1 MNPMLSKLNQSKLT
15 SQIRPI
21 KNAMNMAR
29 SIGNPQMMINQMLSQ
44 NPNYAQVQQ
53 IIQQYGGDPKQAFY
67 GMCQQMGVDPQEI
80 LNQLK

>member
-1 MNPMLSKLNQSKLT
+1 MNPMLQQLNQSKLAN
-15 SQIRPI
+15 QMRPI

-29 SIGNPQMMINQMLSQ
+29 SFGNPQMMINQMLSQ
-44 NPNYAQVQQ
+44 NPQVQQ

>member
-1 MNPMLSKLNQSKLT
+1 MNPMLSQLNQNRIA
-15 SQIRPI
+15 SQIKPL
-21 KNAMNMAR
+21 KNALGVAR
-29 SIGNPQMMINQMLSQ
+29 SIGNPQAMLGQMLSG
-44 NPNYAQVQQ
+44 NLNYQQVQN

>member
-1 MNPMLSKLNQSKLT
+1 MNPMLQQLNQSKLAN
-15 SQIRPI
+15 QMRPI

-29 SIGNPQMMINQMLSQ
+29 SFGNPQMMINQMLSQ
-44 NPNYAQVQQ
+44 NPQVQQ

-67 GMCQQMGVDPQEI
+67 GMCQQMGVDPNEI

>member
-29 SIGNPQMMINQMLSQ
+29 SIGNPQMMINQMLSS

>member
-80 LNQLK
+80 LKQLK

>member
-44 NPNYAQVQQ
+44 NPNYQQVQQ

>member
-1 MNPMLSKLNQSKLT
+1 MNPMLTQLNRSRVA
-15 SQIRPI
+15 SQIKPI
-21 KNAMNMAR
+21 KNALGVAR
-29 SIGNPQMMINQMLSQ
+29 SIGNPQAMIGQMLSS

-67 GMCQQMGVDPQEI
+67 GMCEQMGVDPNEI